1 MPILQA
7 SATAPAKATPEA
19 VTQPAPVTVNVSP
32 TAGLPRQLTR
42 QEISAI
48 RSARSE
54 LSSQLSSAS
63 ERRAR
68 LVEELKGTEG
78 QVKAGLEQRLV
89 VLDNRIAQ
97 IEQDIA
103 ETGRQLTDARII
115 ETTQPAR
122 PFPRSIDPD
131 VLAGVGSLLMFVF
144 LAPVALAWARMWWR
158 RSSSPAPARAD
169 HESSAR
175 LERIEQAVDAIAIEV
190 ERVSEA
196 QRFQTKLLGEG
207 QGIPAFAQ
215 SARPEEAVR
224 PGGYG
229 RD

>member
-1 MPILQA
+1 
-7 SATAPAKATPEA
+7 
-19 VTQPAPVTVNVSP
+19 
-32 TAGLPRQLTR
+32 LTR

-48 RSARSE
+48 RSARGE
-54 LSSQLSSAS
+54 LSNQLTSVS

-97 IEQDIA
+97 IEKDIA
-103 ETGRQLTDARII
+103 ETGRQLTDARIV

-122 PFPRSIDPD
+122 PFSRSVDPD

-158 RSSSPAPARAD
+158 RSSSATPARPAD

-196 QRFQTKLLGEG
+196 QRFHTKLLGEG

-215 SARPEEAVR
+215 GVRPEEAVR